1 MCRPLLPQDMGVKTG
16 TGYQRRNAAEKVE
29 KSGEK
34 MKKVLDKTGSVWYYS
49 GALLRAQST
58 ADVSQK
64 DLEKVLD
71 KQMKQC

>member
-1 MCRPLLPQDMGVKTG
+1 MPPAF
-16 TGYQRRNAAEKVE
+16 AARYGGQNRDRIPEKE
-29 KSGEK
+29 CGGKSGEK